1 MLSLSSEDDCHA
13 VVMVTDIFLK
23 PPTCANN
30 FYGGCQ
36 ITSLVCSRLAQTHW
50 SCYASKFPVYHAFFT
65 AVPGPA
71 TEFTAAA
78 VSSERAKDAKHAV
91 TATTGQDGNGA
102 ALVLMPHCIA

>member
-23 PPTCANN
+23 PPTCTNN